1 MVIDALDALTLLGDL
16 RLLMGRGEAACLA
29 VAATTDFH
37 LASDEKKIFRRTVIE
52 LIGEARI
59 LRTEDILVL
68 AIRGGQRTVAQADQ
82 YKSILAANRHA
93 MPFSS
98 FADRT

>member
-37 LASDEKKIFRRTVIE
+37 LASDEKKIFRRT
-52 LIGEARI
+52 
-59 LRTEDILVL
+59 
-68 AIRGGQRTVAQADQ
+68 AQ
-82 YKSILAANRHA
+82 
-93 MPFSS
+93 
-98 FADRT
+98 